1 MFKLCFFVP
10 DSHLESVKSALFEA
24 GAGRIGLYDQCCWQ
38 VLGHGQFRPL
48 PGSEPH
54 LGSTGALECLEEWKV
69 ELVVEAHRIQQSSP
83 PSRPPTPTRR
93 LPTRCTGWRRSRLKR
108 PGSFRTRRQNI
119 D

>member
-48 PGSEPH
+48 PGSDPH
-54 LGSTGALECLEEWKV
+54 IGNTGALERLEEWKV
-69 ELVVEAHRIQQSSP
+69 ELVVEAHRIQAAVAALKATHP
-83 PSRPPTPTRR
+83 YETPAYEVYR
-93 LPTRCTGWRRSRLKR
+93 LEA
-108 PGSFRTRRQNI
+108 F
-119 D
+119 

>member
-83 PSRPPTPTRR
+83 PSRPPTLRDACLRGVPAGGV
-93 LPTRCTGWRRSRLKR
+93 LGLKR

>member
-69 ELVVEAHRIQQSSP
+69 ELVVEAHHIQAVVAALKAAHP
-83 PSRPPTPTRR
+83 YETPAYEVYR
-93 LPTRCTGWRRSRLKR
+93 LEA
-108 PGSFRTRRQNI
+108 F
-119 D
+119 